1 MAKGSNTFGG
11 TLKLGGE
18 TEYKQALKNIT
29 SQLGVVSS
37 EMSKVNATF
46 GKSDK
51 SVEGLTAKD
60 EVLNKQLATQQQKVE
75 ALKNVLELSKEQ
87 YGENDNKTLKWQQTL
102 NKAEA
107 DLIKTTNELE
117 ENKQALEEAG
127 KSSGDSAD
135 KIKEFGKA
143 EDDAGQKALT
153 LGDLIKGNLISEG
166 IISGIKGL
174 AGAMKS
180 VGSGLVD
187 IGKQAVSGFGE
198 FEQLEGGVEKL
209 FGKDVK
215 DTVIKNANDAFKT
228 AGMSANEYMET
239 VTGFSKSMIVSL
251 NGDTKKA
258 AQLSDQALR
267 DMSDNANTFGTDMQ
281 SIQNAYSGFAKG
293 QFNMLDNLKL
303 GYGGTKTEMER
314 LLADAEKLTGKKYD
328 VSNFADITE
337 AIHAIQVQS
346 KIAGTT
352 EKEALG
358 TIEGS
363 LKATKSAWSNLIT
376 GLATDGADFSQLIQ
390 NLFSALVGDGNGEGG
405 VVNNVLKTVDKVVD
419 GIFEAFPMLLDGI
432 FEQLPAFLETG
443 SQIISKLVQG
453 LTDNLPMIMD
463 AIMQILNM
471 LVSTIIQNLPQ
482 IVQMGIQL
490 IVSLVKG
497 IADSLPTLIPQMID
511 ALILMVTTLL
521 DNIDL
526 IIDAGIQL
534 LIGLAE
540 GLINALPQLIEKI
553 PVIIEKLV
561 NGIVNN
567 APKLLVASFKLIV
580 MLAKGLIQAIPQL
593 LASIPKIVSS
603 IVKGFGSGLKDMLSV
618 GKNLVKGIWNGISD
632 ATGWILDKIKGFGK
646 SVLKGIK
653 SIFGIHSPS
662 TLFRDEVG
670 KNLALGLGLGFEN
683 EMKNVSKEMTDAIP
697 SNFDITPDVKT
708 GFKSNKVHVFGDSS
722 EKQGDVVFNA
732 TINNNS
738 KYTSPADNIRLLR
751 KQWALQKLKYNG
763 GA

>member
-37 EMSKVNATF
+37 EMSKVTATF

-75 ALKNVLELSKEQ
+75 TLRGALELSKEQ

-107 DLIKTTNELE
+107 DLIKTTNEID
-117 ENKQALEEAG
+117 ENKKALEEAS
-127 KSSGDSAD
+127 KSTDDNTD

-143 EDDAGQKALT
+143 EDDAGKKTLS
-153 LGDLIKGNLISEG
+153 LGDLIKANLISDA
-166 IISGIKGL
+166 IKGGLQSL
-174 AGAMKS
+174 ANGVKS
-180 VGSGLVD
+180 VGSAMGSALTNGASYADD
-187 IGKQAVSGFGE
+187 ILTMSAQTGIATEELQKYKSIAELTDVPLETLTGSMAKMTKSLEANEDKYKSLGVSIRNADGSLKDNEDIFNDTIGALGKMTNETERDVMAMS
-198 FEQLEGGVEKL
+198 L
-209 FGKDVK
+209 FGKKAQDLNPL
-215 DTVIKNANDAFKT
+215 IKLGADGLNELSQKAEQMGAVLSEEGLESLGKLDDEFQIFKT
-228 AGMSANEYMET
+228 TASSTGNILASAFAPAITDVLGEVNNL
-239 VTGFSKSMIVSL
+239 GGAL
-251 NGDTKKA
+251 NNLMASVLSGDESA
-258 AQLSDQALR
+258 IDGA
-267 DMSDNANTFGTDMQ
+267 
-281 SIQNAYSGFAKG
+281 
-293 QFNMLDNLKL
+293 LDN
-303 GYGGTKTEMER
+303 
-314 LLADAEKLTGKKYD
+314 
-328 VSNFADITE
+328 VSNIVDGLASTISEQAPKLIET
-337 AIHAIQVQS
+337 
-346 KIAGTT
+346 AGKLIETLA
-352 EKEALG
+352 KALG
-358 TIEGS
+358 
-363 LKATKSAWSNLIT
+363 
-376 GLATDGADFSQLIQ
+376 
-390 NLFSALVGDGNGEGG
+390 
-405 VVNNVLKTVDKVVD
+405 
-419 GIFEAFPMLLDGI
+419 
-432 FEQLPAFLETG
+432 
-443 SQIISKLVQG
+443 
-453 LTDNLPMIMD
+453 DNLPKIAD
-463 AIMQILNM
+463 AGLNVLSQLLSGLTSNLGNILPA
-471 LVSTIIQNLPQ
+471 IIQVVMKIAECIINNLPLILQ
-482 IVQMGIQL
+482 AGVQVIVA
-490 IVSLVKG
+490 LVKG
-497 IADSLPTLIPQMID
+497 IADSLPQLIPTIINAVITM
-511 ALILMVTTLL
+511 ATSLL

-534 LIGLAE
+534 LLGLAE

-561 NGIVNN
+561 NGLVNN

-593 LASIPKIVSS
+593 LASIPKIIAS
-603 IVKGFGSGLKDMLSV
+603 IVKGFGTHTKNMLSV

-697 SNFDITPDVKT
+697 SNFDITPDVSA

-738 KYTSPADNIRLLR
+738 KYTSPADNVRLLR
-751 KQWALQKLKYNG
+751 KTWALQKLKYNG